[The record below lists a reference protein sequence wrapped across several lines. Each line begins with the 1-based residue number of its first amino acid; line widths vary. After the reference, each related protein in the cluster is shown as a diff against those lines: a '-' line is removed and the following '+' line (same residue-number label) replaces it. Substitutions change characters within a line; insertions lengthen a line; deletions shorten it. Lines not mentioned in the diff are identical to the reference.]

1 MGAIARHYLD
11 FNECPRFMNH
21 EKVNGRKHYAKKLY
35 DEFQQYYGTSPMSF
49 LRKYR
54 LQQIYKILSHA
65 NMNAK
70 LSISKLAYDWG
81 FTHLSRFSQDYKEEF
96 GEKPSETKNKLR
108 E

>member
-1 MGAIARHYLD
+1 
-11 FNECPRFMNH
+11 
-21 EKVNGRKHYAKKLY
+21 
-35 DEFQQYYGTSPMSF
+35 
-49 LRKYR
+49 

-96 GEKPSETKNKLR
+96 GEKPSETKSKLR